1 VGSDGALSRRAWYR
15 GVTRI
20 GIFDYGAGNL
30 HSLVKAIEGGERS
43 VSVDTDIRSS
53 LKADILILPG
63 VGAFGAAVAAMGGA
77 QGYVRSALADGKPCL
92 GVCLGM
98 QMLFD
103 ASEEASESDAG
114 IGLIPGQV
122 TRLLTPK
129 VPHMGWNQIEWVS
142 RGKGEA
148 GSGKREA
155 GNRKREAGSGK
166 REAGNGK
173 RETTVVVSAL
183 RQSQMS
189 AAYFANAYVCWP
201 EDNSSVLAWTTH
213 QNARFASVV
222 RTANTVG
229 LQFHPEKSS
238 VVGRSFVNGV
248 IDELLQCR

>member
-1 VGSDGALSRRAWYR
+1 VGSDGALSRCAWYR

-30 HSLVKAIEGGERS
+30 HSLVKAIERGERS

-103 ASEEASESDAG
+103 ASEETPGAESG

-122 TRLLTPK
+122 TRLLTTK
-129 VPHMGWNQIEWVS
+129 VPHMGWNEIEWVS

-148 GSGKREA
+148 GRG
-155 GNRKREAGSGK
+155 KREAGSGK

-173 RETTVVVSAL
+173 RGTTVVVSAL

-201 EDNSSVLAWTTH
+201 EDKSTVLAWTTH
-213 QNARFASVV
+213 EDARFASVV

-229 LQFHPEKSS
+229 VQFHPEKSS
-238 VVGRSFVNGV
+238 VSGRSFVNGV
-248 IDELLQCR
+248 IDELLQCK

>member
-1 VGSDGALSRRAWYR
+1 
-15 GVTRI
+15 VTRI

-30 HSLVKAIEGGERS
+30 HSLVKAIEGGERT

-63 VGAFGAAVAAMGGA
+63 VGAFGAAVAAMSGA

-103 ASEEASESDAG
+103 ASEETPGAESG

-122 TRLLTPK
+122 TRLHTTK
-129 VPHMGWNQIEWVS
+129 VPHMGWNEIEWVS
-142 RGKGEA
+142 RGK
-148 GSGKREA
+148 
-155 GNRKREAGSGK
+155 REAGSRK

-189 AAYFANAYVCWP
+189 AAYFANAYVCKP
-201 EDNSSVLAWTTH
+201 EDDSPVLAWTTH
-213 QNARFASVV
+213 EDARFASVV
-222 RTANTVG
+222 RAANTVG
-229 LQFHPEKSS
+229 VQFHPEKSS
-238 VVGRSFVNGV
+238 VSGRNFVNGV
-248 IDELLQCR
+248 IDELLQCK